1 MTEVCVIPVEGYSM
15 YRDGRLESAQT
26 ASCPR
31 PEVLQ
36 TKRETFS
43 LHRAAWEPITQRVPH
58 RPDKG
63 LRDSGEMKEGSV
75 APPCGARKKQQQNGY
90 CRALLI
96 SEWRPK
102 WIPVQWY
109 SRDETVVTFSGM
121 GRVSVHVVSLVPS
134 ERTRPRPPRAHCS
147 LSLSA
152 PLCTARP
159 LASQSEGT
167 GRHSRWGCGE
177 LWDRRRWKKGSRPYF
192 SPLHPLPTPPMSGCT
207 ISSDR

>member
-1 MTEVCVIPVEGYSM
+1 MTEVCVIPVKGYSM
-15 YRDGRLESAQT
+15 YRECRLESAQT

-31 PEVLQ
+31 PEVVQ

-43 LHRAAWEPITQRVPH
+43 LYRAAWEPKTQWVPH
-58 RPDKG
+58 RRNKG
-63 LRDSGEMKEGSV
+63 LETQGRQRWKRALWRRLV
-75 APPCGARKKQQQNGY
+75 AWEIQQLKNGY

-102 WIPVQWY
+102 WIPVQLH
-109 SRDETVVTFSGM
+109 SRDETGVTFGGM
-121 GRVSVHVVSLVPS
+121 GRVSVHVVSLVPT
-134 ERTRPRPPRAHCS
+134 ERSPLRPPRAHCC

-152 PLCTARP
+152 PLRP

-177 LWDRRRWKKGSRPYF
+177 HWDRRRWKQGSRPYL
-192 SPLHPLPTPPMSGCT
+192 SPLHPPPTPPMSGCT
-207 ISSDR
+207 ISSGR